1 MMGKRTGYLHEK
13 IRGLKNKAFTLLW
26 YRFLFHRI
34 GARSS
39 ISSPLYT
46 YRPDAIEIGEYVS
59 FGPSCRLEAYPDD
72 LLASSQGPIL
82 RIGNR
87 VRLEHRVMITCSS
100 SVVIEDD
107 ALIASG
113 CYISDNNHST
123 DPEGPSYAQQPSTC
137 APTRIGKGVWLGQNV
152 CVLAGSEIGE
162 RSVIGAGSIVKGV
175 IPPYSIAVGSPARVV
190 KRYCFDTKQWVKAEI
205 REAVLV

>member
-1 MMGKRTGYLHEK
+1 MAKWIGTLHGKLRSLM
-13 IRGLKNKAFTLLW
+13 NKAFTLLW

-34 GARSS
+34 GEKSS
-39 ISSPLYT
+39 ISTPFYT
-46 YRPDAIEIGEYVS
+46 YRPDAIGIGDQVS
-59 FGPSCRLEAYPDD
+59 MGPACRLEAYPEDP
-72 LLASSQGPIL
+72 LAPPQMPML
-82 RIGNR
+82 KIGNR
-87 VRLEHRVMITCSS
+87 VRLEHRVMITCLY

-113 CYISDNNHST
+113 CYISDNNHSI
-123 DPEGPSYAQQPSTC
+123 DPEGPSYSQQPSTY

-162 RSVIGAGSIVKGV
+162 KSVIGAGSVVKGV

-190 KRYCFDTKQWVKAEI
+190 KRYCFDTKTWVKAEL
-205 REAVLV
+205 RESVVV

>member
-1 MMGKRTGYLHEK
+1 MSRRIGYLHGR
-13 IRGLKNKAFTLLW
+13 IRAIKDKAFTLLW

-34 GARSS
+34 GPRTS

-46 YRPDAIEIGEYVS
+46 YRPDAIEIGKHVS

-72 LLASSQGPIL
+72 PLIPSQGPIL
-82 RIGNR
+82 RIGDR
-87 VRLEHRVMITCSS
+87 VRLEHRVMITCLS
-100 SVVIEDD
+100 SVVIEED

-113 CYISDNNHST
+113 CYISDNNHSM

-162 RSVIGAGSIVKGV
+162 KSVIGAGSVVRGI
-175 IPPYSIAVGSPARVV
+175 IPPYSIAVGAPARVV
-190 KRYCFDTKQWVKAEI
+190 KRYCFDTKQWIKAET
-205 REAVLV
+205 RETVLV